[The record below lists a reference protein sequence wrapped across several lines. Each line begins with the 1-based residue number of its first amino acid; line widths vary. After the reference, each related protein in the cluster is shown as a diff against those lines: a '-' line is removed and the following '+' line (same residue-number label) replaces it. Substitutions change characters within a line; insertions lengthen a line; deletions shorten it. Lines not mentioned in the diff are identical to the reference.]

1 MRGTPCSRGKLAP
14 LKTLW
19 NTGDYQRPKAMDHY
33 HSEQVSRSRGSAPGG
48 VWGSAPTLLCFSDRS
63 FKCRVG
69 RSHSTNPAKRV
80 RAWAQSRRRWR
91 VSSTS
96 AHHRAC
102 VKTMWPAT
110 VAQYPIGPRSSAERK
125 IRGFTRERNKI
136 VHCRYGTTFLHS
148 LHPLQTFNLQHCNT
162 TPHLAAT
169 HRQRPAARPG
179 HPTHRIEKPTRFWS
193 DSTGRSQPVR

>member
-1 MRGTPCSRGKLAP
+1 MCLSPGQFALRSPDSKSSQPKRSPRRELGGWSGGDRPAVRGARMSRLRGDPYAQGGFVSTSAFARLNRLA
-14 LKTLW
+14 
-19 NTGDYQRPKAMDHY
+19 QR
-33 HSEQVSRSRGSAPGG
+33 QQ
-48 VWGSAPTLLCFSDRS
+48 
-63 FKCRVG
+63 
-69 RSHSTNPAKRV
+69 
-80 RAWAQSRRRWR
+80 WAQSRRRWR

-96 AHHRAC
+96 ARHRAC

-110 VAQYPIGPRSSAERK
+110 VSQYPIGPRSSAERK

-179 HPTHRIEKPTRFWS
+179 AIRPTA
-193 DSTGRSQPVR
+193 